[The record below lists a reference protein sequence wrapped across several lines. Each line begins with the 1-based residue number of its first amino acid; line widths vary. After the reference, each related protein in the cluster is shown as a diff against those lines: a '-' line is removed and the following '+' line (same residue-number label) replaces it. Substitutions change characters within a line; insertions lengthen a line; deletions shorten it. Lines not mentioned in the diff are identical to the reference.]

1 MNAKKIDQS
10 ASSKTAS
17 SKTAAQVG
25 KKAEELQGSRLLS
38 DIEAFKA
45 GCIASDGK
53 SNGPVRSA
61 RPSLLDAIEAH
72 RAGLAAFEAINS
84 EDWPAHGGEDAVI
97 AKTWGPPHDV
107 LREWS
112 QPASNEEE
120 AIAALHLAKK
130 EDEGCMGSDI
140 ASAMLRAALAYFDG
154 RENVRDDGPL
164 SLKPSA
170 DIDFALKAISFFEK
184 RSDELNK
191 QYFVYE
197 REYFDGRFKGDF
209 KAWEEWVKG
218 TPHGHLCEQYE
229 AFTQLSRD
237 LERFVRACDCNTVGD
252 LVAKIQ
258 LDAGWIKACSQKE
271 LVEDYPEEA
280 CALMASILPLVER
293 LTANRG

>member
-1 MNAKKIDQS
+1 MNAKKIDRS

-17 SKTAAQVG
+17 RKAAAQVG

-45 GCIASDGK
+45 GCITNDGK
-53 SNGPVRSA
+53 SNGPVPSA
-61 RPSLLDAIEAH
+61 RPSLLDAIAAY
-72 RAGLAAFEAINS
+72 RAGRAAFEKIKEA
-84 EDWPAHGGEDAVI
+84 DWPALGGEEAVI
-97 AKTWGPPHDV
+97 EKTYGPALAAMMNWD
-107 LREWS
+107 R
-112 QPASNEEE
+112 PASNEEE
-120 AIAALHLAKK
+120 AVAALHAAQGE
-130 EDEGCMGSDI
+130 EDEFRGSDI
-140 ASAMLRAALAYFDG
+140 TSAMLRSALAYFDG
-154 RENVRDDGPL
+154 RENIRDDGPL

-184 RSDELNK
+184 RSDELNE
-191 QYFVYE
+191 QFLVYE

-209 KAWEEWVKG
+209 KAWEEWAKG

-229 AFTQLSRD
+229 AFAQLNRD
-237 LERFVRACDCNTVGD
+237 LERFVRACDCNTLGD

-258 LDAGWIKACSQKE
+258 LDANWIKARSQKE